1 MQPKTSYL
9 TYTFINNNIFGQIL
23 INNEGVKIGYCED
36 LSANDYNIKMARFLF
51 YIFLYTVKTNKYSR

>member
-23 INNEGVKIGYCED
+23 INNEDVKIGYCED
-36 LSANDYNIKMARFLF
+36 LSANDYNIK
-51 YIFLYTVKTNKYSR
+51 I